1 MGLYLSK
8 PIYRC
13 NAIRSVPA
21 LARALR
27 LDVPAL
33 IGAAEA
39 ANGNYR
45 VVPPEPG
52 STRQT
57 FDALGLLKEIHRRIK
72 VTVFANVD
80 FPEYLHG
87 SLKGCDYV
95 TNASLHTNK
104 RLLIC
109 EDVKKFFPSVG
120 AAFVEDVWCGFFG
133 FSPAVAKVLTKL
145 TTKDG
150 SLPQGA
156 ITSSYLANLVLWRDE
171 PLLHAKLA
179 SRGITYSRYVDDMAM
194 SSANYLSTEKQ
205 TWAIAQLYGMLRRNG
220 LNAGRAKHEIFSSS
234 EPMIATKLIVNRKP
248 ALDQKKRSQV
258 RTQVRQLEIAHAG
271 GADSDAVRALAT
283 KASQRVGQ
291 LGRFHKTQAG
301 RLKARIGAVREALP
315 QLSMEPVITYPKRYE
330 SNAATALPGNG
341 LAAWE

>member
-1 MGLYLSK
+1 MALSLSK
-8 PIYRC
+8 PTYRC
-13 NAIRSVPA
+13 KPIRSIPA

-27 LDVPAL
+27 LDVPVL
-33 IGAAEA
+33 IEA
-39 ANGNYR
+39 ADAANRNYR
-45 VVPPEPG
+45 VVPPAPG

-72 VTVFANVD
+72 LAFFDNVQ
-80 FPEYLHG
+80 FPAYLHG

-104 RLLIC
+104 KLLIC

-120 AAFVEDVWCGFFG
+120 AAFVDDVWCGFFG
-133 FSPAVAKVLTKL
+133 FSPAVAKLLTKL
-145 TTKDG
+145 TTKDDA
-150 SLPQGA
+150 LPQGA

-179 SRGITYSRYVDDMAM
+179 SRGITYSRYVYDMAM
-194 SSANYLSTEKQ
+194 SSVTYLSKDTQ

-220 LNAGRAKHEIFSSS
+220 LKAGRAKHEIFSAT

-248 ALDQKKRSQV
+248 ALAQKKRSQV
-258 RTQVRQLEIAHAG
+258 RAQVKQLEIAQAE
-271 GADSDAVRALAT
+271 GADADTVRALAT
-283 KASQRVGQ
+283 RAAQSVGQ

-301 RLKARIGAVREALP
+301 NLKTRIGAVREALP
-315 QLSMEPVITYPKRYE
+315 QLAVESITTYPKGYKANTT
-330 SNAATALPGNG
+330 STVPDDG
-341 LAAWE
+341 LAPWG

>member
-1 MGLYLSK
+1 MALSLSK
-8 PIYRC
+8 PTYRC
-13 NAIRSVPA
+13 KPIRSIPA

-27 LDVPAL
+27 LDVSVL
-33 IGAAEA
+33 IEA
-39 ANGNYR
+39 ADAANANYR
-45 VVPPEPG
+45 TVPLQPG
-52 STRQT
+52 SNRQT

-72 VTVFANVD
+72 HAFFDNVL
-80 FPEYLHG
+80 FPTYLHG

-104 RLLIC
+104 KLLIC

-120 AAFVEDVWCGFFG
+120 VVFVEDVWCGFFG
-133 FSPAVAKVLTKL
+133 FSPAVAKLLAKL

-150 SLPQGA
+150 ALPQGA

-194 SSANYLSTEKQ
+194 SSVTYLSKETQ
-205 TWAIAQLYGMLRRNG
+205 TWAIAQLYGMLRRND
-220 LNAGRAKHEIFSSS
+220 LKAGRAKHEIFSAS

-248 ALDQKKRSQV
+248 ALTQKKRSQV
-258 RTQVRQLEIAHAG
+258 RAQVKQLEIAHAEV
-271 GADSDAVRALAT
+271 ADADTVRALAIR
-283 KASQRVGQ
+283 AAQSVGQ

-301 RLKARIGAVREALP
+301 NLKARIGLVRDALP
-315 QLSMEPVITYPKRYE
+315 QLAVESITTYPKGYKTNTP
-330 SNAATALPGNG
+330 SNVSDNEKAP
-341 LAAWE
+341 WD

>member
-1 MGLYLSK
+1 MALSLSK

-13 NAIRSVPA
+13 SPIRSVPT

-27 LDVPAL
+27 LELPTLMA
-33 IGAAEA
+33 A
-39 ANGNYR
+39 ANAANNNYR

-72 VTVFANVD
+72 DTFFANVE
-80 FPEYLHG
+80 FPKYLHG

-104 RLLIC
+104 KLLIC

-120 AAFVEDVWCGFFG
+120 VTFVEDVWCGFFG
-133 FSPAVAKVLTKL
+133 HSPAVAKLLTKL

-150 SLPQGA
+150 ALPQGA

-171 PLLHAKLA
+171 SLLHAKLA
-179 SRGITYSRYVDDMAM
+179 TRGITYSRYVDDMAM
-194 SSANYLSTEKQ
+194 SSVGFLSKETQ
-205 TWAIAQLYGMLRRNG
+205 TWAIAQLYGMLSRNG
-220 LNAGRAKHEIFSSS
+220 LRAGRAKHEIFTSS

-248 ALDQKKRSQV
+248 ALSQKKRSQV
-258 RTQVRQLEIAHAG
+258 RAQVRQLEITHSG
-271 GADSDAVRALAT
+271 GAESDAVRALAT

-315 QLSMEPVITYPKRYE
+315 QLAMKSMTTYSKGYKTNP
-330 SNAATALPGNG
+330 AMALPDDGPTP
-341 LAAWE
+341 WE

>member
-1 MGLYLSK
+1 MALSLSK
-8 PIYRC
+8 PTYRC
-13 NAIRSVPA
+13 KSIRSIPA

-27 LDVPAL
+27 LDVPVL
-33 IGAAEA
+33 IEA
-39 ANGNYR
+39 ADVANGKYR
-45 VVPPEPG
+45 VVPPKPG
-52 STRQT
+52 STRHT
-57 FDALGLLKEIHRRIK
+57 FDALGLLKEIHGRIK
-72 VTVFANVD
+72 IAFFDKVQ
-80 FPEYLHG
+80 FPAYLHG

-104 RLLIC
+104 KLLIC

-120 AAFVEDVWCGFFG
+120 EAFVEDVWCGFFG
-133 FSPAVAKVLTKL
+133 FSPGVAKLLAKL

-150 SLPQGA
+150 ALPQGA

-194 SSANYLSTEKQ
+194 SSVTYLSKENQ

-220 LNAGRAKHEIFSSS
+220 LKAGRAKHEIFSAS

-248 ALDQKKRSQV
+248 ALAQKKRSQV
-258 RTQVRQLEIAHAG
+258 RAQVKQLEIAHAE
-271 GADSDAVRALAT
+271 GADADTVQALAT
-283 KASQRVGQ
+283 RAAQSVGQ

-301 RLKARIGAVREALP
+301 NLKTRIGVVRSTLP
-315 QLSMEPVITYPKRYE
+315 QLSVKSITTNPKGNKASTT
-330 SNAATALPGNG
+330 SNVPDDG
-341 LAAWE
+341 LAPWD